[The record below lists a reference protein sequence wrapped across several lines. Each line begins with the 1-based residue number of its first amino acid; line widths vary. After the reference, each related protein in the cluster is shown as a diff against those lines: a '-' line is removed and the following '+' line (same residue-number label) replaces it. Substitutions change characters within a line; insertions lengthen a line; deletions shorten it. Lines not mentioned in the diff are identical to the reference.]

1 MDLITALDEAI
12 ESVIQCA
19 WAVEESAGT
28 AVASE
33 RFERVTKE
41 CTAQA
46 VQRLKRKRGEEKERE
61 CEEKTERRECEEK
74 TVSFEIP
81 EPGPPSGT
89 D

>member
-46 VQRLKRKRGEEKERE
+46 VQRLKRKREEEK
-61 CEEKTERRECEEK
+61 EK

>member
-46 VQRLKRKRGEEKERE
+46 VQRLKRKREEEKE
-61 CEEKTERRECEEK
+61 KEK

>member
-1 MDLITALDEAI
+1 MILKKMDLITALDEAI

-46 VQRLKRKRGEEKERE
+46 VQRLKRKREEDKEKEKE
-61 CEEKTERRECEEK
+61 IEMKI
-74 TVSFEIP
+74 EIP